1 MRDANF
7 IPRHRFH
14 ARRRRRRL
22 SLWIAGATVYAVLLL
37 GAYASCYALW
47 AGGGDALAAEQE
59 AAKARI
65 QQTNHL
71 IAATQTELATQERT
85 LKANREV
92 QDHPDWSLL
101 LMLLAR
107 SMNDDVVL
115 DRCELKPEDSPDERP
130 SQKGSAGGFRL
141 DMSGHAKTVA
151 AVSRFALELE
161 RTELFDHVRL
171 LKTKR
176 QPFLAGSATAFQIEC
191 VIGRK
196 HEGAQ

>member
-7 IPRHRFH
+7 IPKHRFH

-22 SLWIAGATVYAVLLL
+22 ILWIAGATVHAVLLL

-47 AGGGDALAAEQE
+47 GGGGGAVAAEQE
-59 AAKARI
+59 AAEARI
-65 QQTNHL
+65 QQTKQM
-71 IAATQTELATQERT
+71 IAAAQTELATEERT
-85 LKANREV
+85 LKANRV
-92 QDHPDWSLL
+92 VRNHPDWSLL

-115 DRCELKPEDSPDERP
+115 GRCELKPEDSPDESP
-130 SQKGSAGGFRL
+130 SQEDGANGFRL
-141 DMSGHAKTVA
+141 DMSGHAKTVT

-161 RTELFDHVRL
+161 RTGLFDQVRL

-176 QPFLAGSATAFQIEC
+176 QPFLSGSATSFQMEC
-191 VIGRK
+191 VIGREPK
-196 HEGAQ
+196 GAE